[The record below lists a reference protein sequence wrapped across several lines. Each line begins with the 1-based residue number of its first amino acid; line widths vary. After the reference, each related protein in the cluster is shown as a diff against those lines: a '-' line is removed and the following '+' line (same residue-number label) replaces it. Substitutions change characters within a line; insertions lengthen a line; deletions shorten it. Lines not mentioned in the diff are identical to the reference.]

1 MHRLVQQ
8 PAELAP
14 AVTLPE
20 VRDFVESCGA
30 FLHGGLVWHSN
41 LRRASQIASLEGDLI
56 FVERIAV
63 EIEGDGEPVVF
74 IHGLGGTTNTFTPLL
89 GAFTRNKRVRF
100 DLPGSGRS
108 CRVEGALSIAVFVQ
122 AVLKVMG
129 VSKTAKAHIVG
140 HSMGTI
146 VAAHLAAAEPAMVRS
161 LALFGPLLAPP
172 DQARTNIRARAA
184 KARQEGMAG
193 IADALVQ
200 ASTSNETKQR
210 RHAAVAFVRESLMGQ
225 DPDGY
230 ARSCEALAEAQAAD
244 TTRIACPTLLV
255 TGDEDVV
262 SPPQSVRMMAQ
273 KISGSRVEVLR
284 GCGHW
289 TPVEKPEECM
299 DLLKQFLS
307 ERRSAWPTSSSRTF
321 A

>member
-1 MHRLVQQ
+1 MY
-8 PAELAP
+8 
-14 AVTLPE
+14 
-20 VRDFVESCGA
+20 
-30 FLHGGLVWHSN
+30 
-41 LRRASQIASLEGDLI
+41 
-56 FVERIAV
+56 VERIAV
-63 EIEGDGEPVVF
+63 ESDGDGDPVVM

-108 CRVEGALSIAVFVQ
+108 GRVEGPLSTEKFVD
-122 AVLKVMG
+122 ATRRAMAAAKVE
-129 VSKTAKAHIVG
+129 KAHVVA

-146 VAAHLAAAEPAMVRS
+146 IAAHLAATEPGCVRS

-172 DQARTNIRARAA
+172 DQARANIRARAG
-184 KARQEGMAG
+184 KARQEGMQP

-200 ASTSNETKQR
+200 ASTSSETKQK

-230 ARSCEALAEAQAAD
+230 ARCCEALAEMQAAD
-244 TTRIACPTLLV
+244 TSKIACPTLLV

-262 SPPQSVRMMAQ
+262 APPQSVRMMAE
-273 KISGSRVEVLR
+273 KISGSRLEVLR

-289 TPVEKPEECM
+289 TPVEKPDECIE
-299 DLLKQFLS
+299 LLKRFYETGVRARFPSGGIRALT
-307 ERRSAWPTSSSRTF
+307 PI
-321 A
+321 

>member
-1 MHRLVQQ
+1 M
-8 PAELAP
+8 LAH
-14 AVTLPE
+14 L
-20 VRDFVESCGA
+20 
-30 FLHGGLVWHSN
+30 
-41 LRRASQIASLEGDLI
+41 ASLEEETLI
-56 FVERIAV
+56 FVERMAV
-63 EIEGDGEPVVF
+63 EMEGDGEPVVF
-74 IHGLGGTTNTFTPLL
+74 IHGLGGTTNTFTPIL
-89 GAFTRNKRVRF
+89 GAFARHRRVRF

-108 CRVEGALSIAVFVQ
+108 WRVEGPLSIATFVQ
-122 AVLKVMG
+122 AAMKAMLAAKVD
-129 VSKTAKAHIVG
+129 KAHVVG

-172 DQARTNIRARAA
+172 DQARVNIRARGR
-184 KARQEGMAG
+184 KVLSEGMQSA
-193 IADALVQ
+193 ADALVQ
-200 ASTSNETKQR
+200 ASTSTETRQK
-210 RHAAVAFVRESLMGQ
+210 RHAAVAFVRESLMAQ
-225 DPDGY
+225 NADGY
-230 ARSCEALAEAQAAD
+230 ARSCEALADAQAAD
-244 TTRIACPTLLV
+244 TSRIVCPTLLV

-262 SPPQSVRMMAQ
+262 SPAQSVRGMAQ

-307 ERRSAWPTSSSRTF
+307 ERRSTWQTSSSRTF